1 MQSIESVCGLSR
13 LTSVIGDPIAR
24 VRSPGL
30 VNRMLEQQQRENVL
44 MIPMHVSSRGLPELL
59 TGLRH
64 CQNFAGAIIAQPHQQ
79 SVYEWLDKVSPAV
92 QMTGTCNVIRR
103 SPDGTLSGTLLEG
116 DGFIAGLRQQGIDV
130 AGKRVY
136 LAGAGFSASA
146 IAHALAGQ
154 GVTELI
160 LYNRTEEKGVQLAES
175 LSKHHPGLVV
185 IHGTERP
192 AHCDIAINA
201 TAAGKGEDRQQ
212 AFSLAGLAA
221 GTLVCDTVI
230 YPQMTPLL
238 HAAEGAGMQ
247 THHGEYT
254 LMAQLALMISYML
267 DPLNSD
273 VQ

>member
-1 MQSIESVCGLSR
+1 MQSIGSVCGLSR

-44 MIPMHVSSRGLPELL
+44 MIPMHVTSKGLPELL
-59 TGLRH
+59 SGLRH

-79 SVYEWLDKVSPAV
+79 SVYQWLDHLSPAV
-92 QMTGTCNVIRR
+92 QMTGACNVIRR

-116 DGFIAGLRQQGIDV
+116 EGFIAGLIQQGIDV
-130 AGKRVY
+130 AGKRIY

-160 LYNRTEEKGVQLAES
+160 LYNRTGGKEVQLAES

-185 IHGTERP
+185 IHGSEMP

-201 TAAGKGEDRQQ
+201 TPAGKGEDRQQ
-212 AFSLAGLAA
+212 AFSVSGLAED
-221 GTLVCDTVI
+221 TLVCDTVI
-230 YPQMTPLL
+230 YPRMTPLL
-238 HAAEGAGMQ
+238 QAAERAGMQ
-247 THHGEYT
+247 THPGEMT
-254 LMAQLALMISYML
+254 LMARLALMISYML
-267 DPLNSD
+267 DPQKSED
-273 VQ
+273 Q